1 MVHSRHA
8 ADRESRPHSRH
19 RHRAIQPRRA
29 GNSERNRAPRLC
41 CAGQAS
47 RNLKSPEAGS
57 GRPCRV
63 GEAAGEARTKMST
76 AVGNAPAQF
85 VPTASQLDMAY
96 SVCRSI
102 ARSAAKNFYY
112 GFVVLPR
119 RKRNALSAVYAF
131 MRRCDDITDDN
142 TLGPDERRNK
152 LAEWLDKVHRALAA
166 QPTDDPVLL
175 ALTDAQRTYQIPI
188 GLLDQLAYG
197 TAADLDPGQLELS
210 AGAELVARYQTF
222 EELRQYC
229 YGVASVVGL
238 VCIKVFG
245 YRDPAAEPLAERCG
259 LAFQLTNIIRD
270 VKEDAAMGRVYLPEE
285 DLAKF
290 GLSASDLLTASDPAR
305 FRPLLNLEADRARE
319 FYKAGDE
326 LIPMIAEDSQPGLW
340 VLVNIYRKLLQK
352 IADRQYDVFSSKVS
366 LTVSEKLRILGRGF
380 LQRLL

>member
-1 MVHSRHA
+1 
-8 ADRESRPHSRH
+8 
-19 RHRAIQPRRA
+19 
-29 GNSERNRAPRLC
+29 
-41 CAGQAS
+41 
-47 RNLKSPEAGS
+47 
-57 GRPCRV
+57 
-63 GEAAGEARTKMST
+63 MST

-85 VPTASQLDMAY
+85 TPTASQLHMAY

-142 TLGPDERRNK
+142 TLSSFDRHNK

-270 VKEDAAMGRVYLPEE
+270 VKEDVAMGRVYFPQD
-285 DLAKF
+285 DLAQC
-290 GLSASDLLTASDPAR
+290 GLSAADLTAPNVDVAR
-305 FRPLLNLEADRARE
+305 IRPLLAMEADRARE
-319 FYKAGDE
+319 CYRAGDE
-326 LIPMIAEDSQPGLW
+326 LIPLVNEDSQPALW
-340 VLVNIYRKLLQK
+340 VLITIYRRLLEK
-352 IADRQYDVFSSKVS
+352 IASNQYDVFSERVR
-366 LTVSEKLRILGRGF
+366 LTVREKLTVLGKGILK
-380 LQRLL
+380 RLV